1 MLRENNHHEFYARRD
16 MLSYRLSSQL
26 RNNERTQIVLPV
38 EVHNDLHAN
47 VPAMRVPS
55 ASVAR
60 FALSHLNGLPRR
72 YKSLDAAK
80 SLSDEFFDEPLG
92 EHLALQLPFLILG
105 TEALRKTH
113 L

>member
-1 MLRENNHHEFYARRD
+1 MLTENNHHEFYARRD
-16 MLSYRLSSQL
+16 MLSYRLSTQL
-26 RNNERTQIVLPV
+26 RNHDRTQVLLPV
-38 EVHNDLHAN
+38 EIHNDLHAN
-47 VPAMRVPS
+47 VPKMDVPS

-60 FALSHLNGLPRR
+60 LALSHLNGLPRR
-72 YKSLDAAK
+72 YKSLDATR

-105 TEALRKTH
+105 SEALKRMH